1 MKLFFF
7 QELETKVQE
16 LEDEKEEILTAY
28 QTVQQ
33 AQELS
38 IQKFQVCIDHLTQKD
53 TRKIFEQFSLK
64 LLNRLKKIRM
74 ECSLYGSLQ
83 NLHFMCQ

>member
-1 MKLFFF
+1 MKKLLFL

-16 LEDEKEEILTAY
+16 LEDEKKEILTAY

-38 IQKFQVCIDHLTQKD
+38 IQKFQVCIDHETKKN
-53 TRKIFEQFSLK
+53 TRKCLNNSL
-64 LLNRLKKIRM
+64 
-74 ECSLYGSLQ
+74 
-83 NLHFMCQ
+83 